1 MYALEKAVIN
11 DAEVC
16 FKILDFGRS
25 FQREQGFVQWTDDFP
40 NLDTVKTDILN
51 QKGYKLLYN
60 GEIIGY
66 MYIAFDGEKEYDNIE
81 GKWSFDGEY
90 ATVHR
95 VAFKPEFRG
104 KGLSKITFDL
114 IIELCKS
121 KNFKS
126 IRMDTDEKNLRMQH
140 VLEKNGFKRCG
151 RITYNEGFLYVY
163 ENVLEP

>member
-1 MYALEKAVIN
+1 MYTLEKATIE
-11 DAEVC
+11 DAEIC
-16 FKILDFGRS
+16 YKILDSGRS
-25 FQREQGFVQWTDDFP
+25 FQRQQGFVQWSDFFP
-40 NLDTVKTDILN
+40 NFDTVKDDILN
-51 QKGYKLLYN
+51 QKGYKLLCN
-60 GEIIGY
+60 DEIIGY
-66 MYIAFDGEKEYDNIE
+66 MYIAFDGEKDYDCIE
-81 GKWSFDGEY
+81 GKWSFSGEY

-114 IIELCKS
+114 IKELCRL

-140 VLEKNGFKRCG
+140 VLEKNGFKKCG
-151 RITYNEGFLYVY
+151 KITYNGGFLYVY